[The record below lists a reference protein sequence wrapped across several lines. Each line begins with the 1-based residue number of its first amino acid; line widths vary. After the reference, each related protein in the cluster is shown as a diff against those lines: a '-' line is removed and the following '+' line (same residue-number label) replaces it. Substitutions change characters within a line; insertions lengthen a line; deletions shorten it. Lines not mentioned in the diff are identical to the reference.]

1 MIIKRYF
8 SEDIFNHIKSDFG
21 FLIDKIIRSGFEY
34 DLQIRNNYFNLYY
47 KGNSLGK
54 ISYSTKTQLY
64 KVEIHNRF
72 INKKIKEQF
81 TPKEGTYLVFM
92 LRKEQLYLL
101 FSSNNLLSMA
111 QKVKN
116 VNYQE
121 EIVFEQMVMTDN
133 VKRQDLIIID
143 RQIVDATSKTKMD
156 LLALTQMQKKDNDY
170 QFCVIEVKLG
180 NNPELKGAV
189 SGQLKEYIDR
199 ISDNFEDYKKCYE
212 KNFTQK
218 QELGLFDDPSLKN
231 LKINIVPGVQGLV
244 VVLGY
249 SGIAKESIDE
259 LKKKDPTIKI
269 LHLKNI
275 IDLSKAS

>member
-8 SEDIFNHIKSDFG
+8 SEDILNHIKSDFG

-47 KGNSLGK
+47 KGNSIGK

-64 KVEIHNRF
+64 KVEIHNKF
-72 INKKIKEQF
+72 INKKIKERF
-81 TPKEGTYLVFM
+81 TPKEGTYLIFM
-92 LRKEQLYLL
+92 LRKEQLHPL
-101 FSSNNLLSMA
+101 FSSKNLSSMA

-116 VNYQE
+116 VKHQE
-121 EIVFEQMVMTDN
+121 EIAFEQMIMTDN

-143 RQIVDATSKTKMD
+143 RQIVDATGRTKID

-189 SGQLKEYIDR
+189 SGQLKEYINR

-218 QELGLFDDPSLKN
+218 QELGLFDDPSLKC

-249 SGIAKESIDE
+249 SGIAKESIYE

>member
-8 SEDIFNHIKSDFG
+8 SENIFNHIKSDFG

-47 KGNSLGK
+47 KGNSIGK

-64 KVEIHNRF
+64 KVKIHNKF
-72 INKKIKEQF
+72 INKKIKERF

-92 LRKEQLYLL
+92 LRKEQLHPL
-101 FSSNNLLSMA
+101 FSSQNLSSMA

-116 VNYQE
+116 VKHQE
-121 EIVFEQMVMTDN
+121 EIAFEQMIMTDN

-143 RQIVDATSKTKMD
+143 RQIVDATGRTKID
-156 LLALTQMQKKDNDY
+156 LLALTQTQKKDNDY

-189 SGQLKEYIDR
+189 SGQLKGYIDR

-218 QELGLFDDPSLKN
+218 QELGLFDDPSLKS

>member
-47 KGNSLGK
+47 KGNSIGK

-64 KVEIHNRF
+64 NVEIHNRF

-81 TPKEGTYLVFM
+81 TPKEGTYLVFI

-189 SGQLKEYIDR
+189 SDQLKGYIDR
-199 ISDNFEDYKKCYE
+199 ILDNFEDYKKCYE

>member
-8 SEDIFNHIKSDFG
+8 SEDIFNHIKSDFR
-21 FLIDKIIRSGFEY
+21 FLIDKIIQSGFEY

-64 KVEIHNRF
+64 KAEIHNKF
-72 INKKIKEQF
+72 INKKIKERF
-81 TPKEGTYLVFM
+81 TPKEGTYLVFT
-92 LRKEQLYLL
+92 LRKEQLHPL
-101 FSSNNLLSMA
+101 FSSQNLSSMA

-121 EIVFEQMVMTDN
+121 EIAFEQMIMTDN

-156 LLALTQMQKKDNDY
+156 LLALTQMQKEDNDY

-180 NNPELKGAV
+180 NNPELKCAV
-189 SGQLKEYIDR
+189 SDQLKEYTDR

-218 QELGLFDDPSLKN
+218 QELGLFDAQSLKS

-249 SGIAKESIDE
+249 SGIAKESIGE
-259 LKKKDPTIKI
+259 LRKKDPTIKI